1 MITFFARHGVTDY
14 EAWKKKIDAIPNEAF
29 VEFKIVGTTVYRGV
43 NGSEAIVLHTFNTWE
58 DAEAHKERMESQP
71 QEHFEKQNAIPPI
84 TIWIAEEV

>member
-14 EAWKKKIDAIPNEAF
+14 EAWKKKFDAIPAAAF
-29 VEFKIVGTTVYRGV
+29 VKFKILATTVYRGR

-71 QEHFEKQNAIPPI
+71 QAHFEEQNAIPPI
-84 TIWIAEEV
+84 TIWIAEEI